1 MKCGAQCS
9 AATPLRQP
17 GNGKS
22 LGSGAYRDRFFGKLL
37 CSFSR
42 FGLQDAQTPPSPL
55 VGEGGWGDEG
65 QKRSLSRA
73 FIDERSDAFGQ
84 PGYDLDPAPDSSAS
98 VWHRRNPAPQRS
110 GSNPVIPHPGAPARL
125 RVGVM
130 SRSDDSAPSGFVLR
144 LNDYEGAALAAKA
157 SPQRLRHPVSQGTMS
172 PQPCAVD

>member
-55 VGEGGWGDEG
+55 VGEGGWGDELTG
-65 QKRSLSRA
+65 VG
-73 FIDERSDAFGQ
+73 F
-84 PGYDLDPAPDSSAS
+84 
-98 VWHRRNPAPQRS
+98 W
-110 GSNPVIPHPGAPARL
+110 GSPC
-125 RVGVM
+125 
-130 SRSDDSAPSGFVLR
+130 APSSVSGIRTPKLPLLPLWEKGVGGMRGKRRGNAANRALLLR
-144 LNDYEGAALAAKA
+144 TLPLRGGGMRGRRKRRQGATNTPGESEPSHVPCAGWSAAL
-157 SPQRLRHPVSQGTMS
+157 PLPTFT
-172 PQPCAVD
+172 PCICNVPLL